1 MAKLTFYSKV
11 SGNEAELLTG
21 ALKVFAQSDDPTVI
35 ISNRDL
41 SKLLGDAAGGDID
54 VVLKEFSTKV
64 LSESAVVEDQAYE
77 SFAVYHLVEKIGWK
91 DSTLFVHFSTSA
103 RRFLDEWRKY
113 YLSKIG
119 ASVAWVGK

>member
-1 MAKLTFYSKV
+1 MPKITFNSNL
-11 SGNEAELLTG
+11 SGNEAELLSG
-21 ALKVFAQSDDPTVI
+21 ALKIFAQSDDPTVI

-77 SFAVYHLVEKIGWK
+77 SFAIYHLVEKI
-91 DSTLFVHFSTSA
+91 
-103 RRFLDEWRKY
+103 
-113 YLSKIG
+113 
-119 ASVAWVGK
+119 

>member
-64 LSESAVVEDQAYE
+64 LSESAVVEDQ
-77 SFAVYHLVEKIGWK
+77 YHV
-91 DSTLFVHFSTSA
+91 
-103 RRFLDEWRKY
+103 
-113 YLSKIG
+113 
-119 ASVAWVGK
+119 SVL